1 MSLDKTSQD
10 GGQIAPSWEPL
21 VYTRRDGVAAMSPEQ
36 RMASSL
42 TQSPLGPQLLP
53 HPPILP
59 HPTFLPLLTPRLLV
73 LVCPSCS
80 LVRDS
85 VFALS
90 PAWNALCTF
99 PSPVSTWLISSPI
112 WVSAQMSLTWRH
124 LLPDLSPW
132 NHSFL
137 PWEKLISLPFYCTY
151 SPKLTK
157 KKKKERKGCGKK
169 LREQADSLFSMIF

>member
-1 MSLDKTSQD
+1 M
-10 GGQIAPSWEPL
+10 
-21 VYTRRDGVAAMSPEQ
+21 AAMSPEQ

-90 PAWNALCTF
+90 PA
-99 PSPVSTWLISSPI
+99 
-112 WVSAQMSLTWRH
+112 
-124 LLPDLSPW
+124 
-132 NHSFL
+132 
-137 PWEKLISLPFYCTY
+137 
-151 SPKLTK
+151 
-157 KKKKERKGCGKK
+157 
-169 LREQADSLFSMIF
+169 